1 MEQKEMLG
9 AIEAILYVAGEPVE
23 ERALSAALEVT
34 QMELEQI
41 GRAHV

>member
-23 ERALSAALEVT
+23 ELSL
-34 QMELEQI
+34 I
-41 GRAHV
+41 HI